1 MSLLNSERTS
11 ALDFGYSI
19 RLSAFDDDPHTKTET
34 GAETDTTQR
43 SKPRFEPRWY
53 VILHDDQLH
62 TYQYVIDLVVKIF
75 EKDAQAAF
83 LHAVEVD
90 TSGHTILARLPK
102 TKAIQKRNQIH
113 AFGGDPIM
121 KTTVSMRATI
131 EPVDD

>member
-1 MSLLNSERTS
+1 MSSSNSEKTS

-19 RLSAFDDDPHTKTET
+19 RLSAFDDDPYAQTKTET
-34 GAETDTTQR
+34 DTAQR
-43 SKPRFEPRWY
+43 SKPRLEPRWY

-75 EKDAQAAF
+75 QKDAQAAF

-121 KTTVSMRATI
+121 KTAVSMRATI